1 MVDRTVAP
9 LVSALEAA
17 PGRSPPALLD
27 RLDVFIE
34 AGGSAVE
41 QLVSPFTDL
50 LREEDR
56 WLVEPLVEQLAH
68 H

>member
-1 MVDRTVAP
+1 MVNRTVAP
-9 LVSALEAA
+9 LVSALEQHRAVTA
-17 PGRSPPALLD
+17 SLLD
-27 RLDVFIE
+27 RLDWFIE
-34 AGGSAVE
+34 SGGSAVE

-56 WLVEPLVEQLAH
+56 ALEPLVEQLAH